1 MGSFGGI
8 DRSDADLLAA
18 HVAGDP
24 YAFEE
29 LFYRHQR
36 QLYRLAKVTSRSP
49 EDAADALQDAML
61 SAHRSAPRFRHDS
74 TVSSWLYRIV
84 LNACLDRLR
93 RIKTHPT
100 TELEDDACHVGD
112 PTPRVDTAIMVERAL
127 MRLPIEQRA
136 AVVAVDMQ
144 GYSVAET
151 ARMLGI
157 AEGTVKSRCSR
168 ARAKLAD
175 ALGYFA
181 AGTAAAVEMGNR
193 DGGAVV

>member
-1 MGSFGGI
+1 VGSFEGVS
-8 DRSDADLLAA
+8 RSDAELLAA
-18 HVAGDP
+18 HVAGDR

-36 QLYRLAKVTSRSP
+36 QLYRLARVTSRSL

-61 SAHRSAPRFRHDS
+61 KAHRNAPTFRHDCS
-74 TVSSWLYRIV
+74 VSSWLYRIV

-93 RIKTHPT
+93 RHLHNPT
-100 TELEDDACHVGD
+100 TALEDDACHVGD
-112 PTPRVDTAIMVERAL
+112 PMPRVDTAIVIERAL

-136 AVVAVDMQ
+136 AVVAVDMH

-151 ARMLGI
+151 AQLLGI

-168 ARAKLAD
+168 ARAKLAA
-175 ALGYFA
+175 ALEHFNARA
-181 AGTAAAVEMGNR
+181 AIHGGNR
-193 DGGAVV
+193 DVPGGV